1 MIRGMIQLPQ
11 STSICYLK
19 HFFISI
25 VLIITL
31 SNTCDSQ
38 DKSIAKIDQVFS
50 LIEQFYKDSVD
61 MSPLVETA
69 IRSALNELDPH
80 TSYFT
85 REEFETMNESLK
97 GNFEGIGI
105 SYQTIDD
112 SVLIVAVME
121 GSPAEKAG
129 LFPGDFILSA
139 DGTPISG
146 QKDAEESVRR
156 LIGGKKGTLVELLI
170 KKPEQVEPVKFLIE
184 RDKIPVKSVETVYK
198 TNDLTGY
205 IRLTRF
211 SATTGVELKK
221 AFKELNKG
229 EDCKSIILDL
239 RGNGG
244 GYLDKAVEVADEF
257 LSDDKTIVYTQGRNN
272 PRKNYRATSKGDFE
286 VGNLYVLVDE
296 RSASA
301 SEIVAG
307 ALQDWD
313 RGMII
318 GRRTF
323 GKGLVQRQFMLNDS
337 SAIRLTIAAYFTPT
351 GRCIQKP
358 YSDGNEEY
366 IDEIFNREKNGELLA
381 LDSSKMVDSL
391 MYKTL
396 VNQRKVYGGGG
407 IFPDIFIPTDTTG
420 TAIIMR
426 KMSRTGVFS
435 RAAVSYYSIRFKKL
449 ENQYPTEE
457 EFIRHYLPDEE
468 AIQQLLKYV
477 PMEDRGIVFS
487 GNEQLRT
494 EFKQLYT
501 AHLGKLLFGTSSFFR
516 IINAMD
522 PAYLKAISLSEG
534 KQTTTLQ

>member
-420 TAIIMR
+420 TAIIIR